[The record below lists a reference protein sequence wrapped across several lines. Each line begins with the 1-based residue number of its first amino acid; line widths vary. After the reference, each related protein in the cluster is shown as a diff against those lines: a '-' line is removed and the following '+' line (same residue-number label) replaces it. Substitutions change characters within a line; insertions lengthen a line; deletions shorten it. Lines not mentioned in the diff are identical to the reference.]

1 MLTSKDQNFRRFQG
15 NNIIILLCM
24 LSQYLFNAKFWKYL
38 VFLSLPY
45 GTGPIFYIN
54 LWCYLSIMIC
64 NCFWKCKT
72 QINYFELWSLVL
84 ILQLQTLARCIHE
97 VLSQTWKTRTI
108 LIMNNRFPS
117 ILRELWPLKI
127 MKAHGC
133 NEILL
138 CSLKMSIDFILS
150 LEQTNSRFW
159 TREEKIFG
167 SWLRYEN

>member
-45 GTGPIFYIN
+45 GTGPIFYKN

-127 MKAHGC
+127 MKAHAC

-138 CSLKMSIDFILS
+138 RSLKMSIDFILS
-150 LEQTNSRFW
+150 LEQTNTRFW
-159 TREEKIFG
+159 TREEKFFG